1 MTSPRSLCWYSRRMG
16 MLNIIV
22 LCHAAIAGTPGV
34 QSLDLQ
40 PGDRVAIVG
49 NTYAERMHMDGQF
62 ESLLH
67 AAYPGHQVSV
77 RNFGWSGD
85 EVALQPRPL
94 NFFGMDEWLDLHDTD
109 VLIACFG
116 MNESYAGDDGLVG
129 FRKDLETW
137 ISDHQAR
144 KYNGESAPRIVLV
157 SPIAHEELGEPLPDG
172 REHNFVLRRYVD
184 VMRQVALAHDVMF
197 VDLFTPTFESMA
209 RNEGPLTIN
218 GIHPNARGFRITTCA
233 LADQLGLVTD
243 QGDIDEEGTA
253 LQQHEALR
261 QAVLA
266 KNRLFFQRWRPVN
279 TEYVYG
285 RRHEPYGSQ
294 NFPDEMKQLD
304 RLIDEADRGIWSM
317 PPGRSACIVVE
328 EDY

>member
-1 MTSPRSLCWYSRRMG
+1 MG
-16 MLNIIV
+16 ILNIIL
-22 LCHAAIAGTPGV
+22 LCHVAVSGTQGS
-34 QSLDLQ
+34 QSLGLQ

-62 ESLLH
+62 EALLH
-67 AAYPGHQVSV
+67 AAYPGHKVSV

-94 NFFGMDEWLDLHDTD
+94 NFYGMDEWLDLNDTD

-129 FRKDLETW
+129 FRRDLDTW
-137 ISDHQAR
+137 LSAHKAKQ
-144 KYNGESAPRIVLV
+144 YNGESPPRIVLV
-157 SPIAHEELGEPLPDG
+157 SPIAHENLGAPLPDG

-184 VMRQVALAHDVMF
+184 AMRQAANTHDVMF
-197 VDLFTPTFESMA
+197 VDLFTPTLESME
-209 RNEGPLTIN
+209 RNEGPLTTN
-218 GIHPNARGFRITTCA
+218 GIHPNFRGYRVTTCA
-233 LADQLGLVTD
+233 MADQLGLLAD
-243 QGDIDEEGTA
+243 QEDLDEEGTA

-304 RLIDEADRGIWSM
+304 RLVDDADRVIWSM
-317 PPGRSACIVVE
+317 PPGQSECVEVE
-328 EDY
+328 ENY